1 MRISRAYG
9 FTEIEKTS
17 TEQLSSNLFPDPEY
31 FHDLER
37 AEQKLN
43 VALKIISIYDDT
55 PIETCILNS
64 AFYAV
69 ARRDPNTLPVNMI
82 LTHNLTWRAWNTV
95 TNLRQMMIRTI
106 ESLVITVPTVAL
118 VDRSTSV
125 SHSDETCKR
134 ELSSWVGEAGKAHRQ
149 DLLQFLL
156 SLKNTRPSEPICWKC
171 DNGVG
176 QVLQNAEDLFY
187 TALKQDLGFKTY
199 EEDFKSSISRGTVS
213 VDPAM
218 IRDSILFFLTLHAL
232 FFFFFFH
239 LYLLGHHPM

>member
-9 FTEIEKTS
+9 CTEIEKTS

-37 AEQKLN
+37 AEQELN
-43 VALKIISIYDDT
+43 DALKIISIYDDT

-69 ARRDPNTLPVNMI
+69 ARRVPNTLLANMI
-82 LTHNLTWRAWNTV
+82 MTHHLTWRAWNFV
-95 TNLRQMMIRTI
+95 TNLQQMMTRTI
-106 ESLVITVPTVAL
+106 KSLVINVPTVAL

-125 SHSDETCKR
+125 SHSHEICKR
-134 ELSSWVGEAGKAHRQ
+134 ELSSWVGEAGKAHGQ

-171 DNGVG
+171 DIGVR

-187 TALKQDLGFKTY
+187 TALKQDLGFETY
-199 EEDFKSSISRGTVS
+199 EEGLMSSISRGTVS
-213 VDPAM
+213 VHPAM
-218 IRDSILFFLTLHAL
+218 IRDSMLFLLTLLAL
-232 FFFFFFH
+232 H
-239 LYLLGHHPM
+239 LYMYMSERD